1 MRLSALPA
9 LGALCGLLALLLL
22 PAAARAQVGLRTAP
36 LTAPRVR
43 DGAGGNDSRLGPL
56 SKWTG
61 VPRKNATNHI
71 ESSLAAIFRGV
82 AYGVSTLPTTSST
95 TTPAP
100 PPPPEPTLPAGGA
113 HRGRHNSGRHS
124 HPSSAPPAGDAEA
137 KGGGHHRGVNSVGDS
152 PVQTPFVETDEDGAL
167 VGADDGLAPD
177 ETGVVRADVGVSN
190 VAWVRELGA
199 AWVVHVYC
207 AAGLYSLLALLAL
220 FWLSRVHAGAHL
232 LPRGYYI
239 TVQLLMFLAAF
250 LRCVHLF
257 HDPYGAEHRLPET
270 LSAVV
275 EEAGWPC
282 LTAALAAVALAV
294 VRAWRCPRHLPRKHH
309 APAGLAVLTVTHLV
323 TSVGA
328 HLVAAVLPQHA
339 GALRAAAR
347 TVTAAWGGT
356 VGIAGV
362 LGVWR
367 AAREA
372 GRHPAQLL
380 VRLSRSPA
388 EAAVHTRHPRAVLLR
403 GAHLTLA
410 AAFAQ
415 VLLAALHMYALV
427 GPADMLA
434 LPPTNPWHWLAHQS
448 VCRVLEVLMWLLLGA
463 AAALPVGGSPV
474 KRESVHKSE
483 TRLLAAFSC
492 RRCGGCACADDDS
505 QGKDDEVFP
514 TVCQASQAVRNYTL
528 QACGKGVFEESLA
541 PGPPPPLHHHA
552 NTTRTSARRSSIRK
566 SATLHSTTSDIHLL
580 WNHQG
585 HAPTAIPVSTA
596 SRPSSM
602 LFNDA
607 GFVRFCMQV
616 DPKQE
621 AEDAARTS
629 LQDLEVKSDGPKD
642 AASAKLLGQTPGG
655 GDDDDSPV
663 YERTY
668 ANVSKSAGNSP
679 VRAVSPRFGAAFA
692 NNFEELKQKR
702 QCAGDVYSGGSEDG
716 HCRSDGAS
724 VTDCS
729 STDAASPAITYDNE
743 WSKYASTCSSI
754 SAANSFDVR
763 MYDDFEVASYYHAS
777 PVSSSDASHVYAT
790 LQRPPPRAVRLAR
803 QRALQG
809 DASPPTARP
818 HDAHMYTQEH
828 FMATHVLGR
837 TSSMSP
843 QSDFLDRP
851 SDGRPR
857 ASDTD
862 LFSASSHLK
871 GNLRFHE
878 AMERSPGPPRRPPQ
892 PVPRRVNLHAMS
904 PEATMVMDYR
914 RRVAAPGE
922 GPDEGGEPT
931 LLVRLGQVPAHQQ
944 QPRPGLLKKIV
955 KNNFSLGGGGYSPL
969 SSEDVYTL
977 PIQQQQQQKGPRHPY
992 QPQSQP
998 RRFNDKRERVRP
1010 CGHRPRRGP
1019 GSRQEPSATSPT
1031 TCSPV
1036 HMPHKYPGDPVRLLQ
1051 GHPADQQ
1058 DFQQAMLMN
1067 GKEVE
1072 EEARR
1077 GEKPPPPPPPRA
1089 ASASPPSSRPGS
1101 SIASHSDLPSEC
1113 VDSDDEIQSDAAQK
1127 HDSEDDEDVS
1137 DSSST
1142 TAAATAA
1149 LRRTSGSGRSPPR
1162 SLV

>member
-1 MRLSALPA
+1 MRPSALPA
-9 LGALCGLLALLLL
+9 LAALCGLLALLLL

-43 DGAGGNDSRLGPL
+43 DNAGGNDSRLGPL

-61 VPRKNATNHI
+61 VPRKNATSHI

-124 HPSSAPPAGDAEA
+124 HPSSAPPAGDVDA

-152 PVQTPFVETDEDGAL
+152 PVQTPFVEADEDDVL
-167 VGADDGLAPD
+167 VGAGDGLAPD

-388 EAAVHTRHPRAVLLR
+388 EAAAHTRHPRAVLLR

-434 LPPTNPWHWLAHQS
+434 LPPANPWHWLAHQS
-448 VCRVLEVLMWLLLGA
+448 VCRVLEVSCGPAGGGGGATRGRLARQARERAQERDEAAGRLLLPALRGLRLRRRRLSGEGRRGVPDGVPGQPGREELHA
-463 AAALPVGGSPV
+463 AGV
-474 KRESVHKSE
+474 R
-483 TRLLAAFSC
+483 
-492 RRCGGCACADDDS
+492 
-505 QGKDDEVFP
+505 QGR
-514 TVCQASQAVRNYTL
+514 VR
-528 QACGKGVFEESLA
+528 GVPP
-541 PGPPPPLHHHA
+541 PGPPLHHT

-607 GFVRFCMQV
+607 GFVRFRMQV

-621 AEDAARTS
+621 AEDVTRTS

-642 AASAKLLGQTPGG
+642 AASAKLLSQTPVG

-679 VRAVSPRFGAAFA
+679 VRAVSPRFGAAYA

-716 HCRSDGAS
+716 HCKSDGAS

-828 FMATHVLGR
+828 FMAPHVLGR

-843 QSDFLDRP
+843 QPDFLERA

-892 PVPRRVNLHAMS
+892 PIPRRVNLHAMS

-914 RRVAAPGE
+914 RRAAGE

-931 LLVRLGQVPAHQQ
+931 LLVRLGQSPSQQ
-944 QPRPGLLKKIV
+944 QQQARPGLLKKIV
-955 KNNFSLGGGGYSPL
+955 KNNFSLGGAGYSPL

-977 PIQQQQQQKGPRHPY
+977 PIQQQQQKGPRHPY
-992 QPQSQP
+992 QHQSQP

-1036 HMPHKYPGDPVRLLQ
+1036 HMPKYPGDPVRHLQ

-1058 DFQQAMLMN
+1058 DFQQAILMN
-1067 GKEVE
+1067 GKEIDAE
-1072 EEARR
+1072 GRR
-1077 GEKPPPPPPPRA
+1077 GERPPPPPSPAPPPPPRRLPVPV
-1089 ASASPPSSRPGS
+1089 PPSPRTPTCPPSAWTPTTRS
-1101 SIASHSDLPSEC
+1101 SPMPH
-1113 VDSDDEIQSDAAQK
+1113 K
-1127 HDSEDDEDVS
+1127 
-1137 DSSST
+1137 ST
-1142 TAAATAA
+1142 TARTTRTCRTRRR
-1149 LRRTSGSGRSPPR
+1149 LRRRR
-1162 SLV
+1162 RRR

>member
-1 MRLSALPA
+1 MRPSALPA
-9 LGALCGLLALLLL
+9 LAALCGLLALLLL

-43 DGAGGNDSRLGPL
+43 DNAGGNDSRLGPL

-61 VPRKNATNHI
+61 VPRKNATSHI

-124 HPSSAPPAGDAEA
+124 HPSSAPPAGDVDA

-152 PVQTPFVETDEDGAL
+152 PVQTPFVEADEDDVL
-167 VGADDGLAPD
+167 VGAGDGLAPD

-388 EAAVHTRHPRAVLLR
+388 EAAAHTRHPRAVLLR

-415 VLLAALHMYALV
+415 VLLAALHIACAACSRSHV
-427 GPADMLA
+427 A
-434 LPPTNPWHWLAHQS
+434 
-448 VCRVLEVLMWLLLGA
+448 LLGA

-528 QACGKGVFEESLA
+528 QACGKGVFEESR
-541 PGPPPPLHHHA
+541 PRGRPLHHT

-607 GFVRFCMQV
+607 GFVRFRMQV

-621 AEDAARTS
+621 AEDVTRTS

-642 AASAKLLGQTPGG
+642 AASAKLLSQTPVG

-679 VRAVSPRFGAAFA
+679 VRAVSP
-692 NNFEELKQKR
+692 
-702 QCAGDVYSGGSEDG
+702 
-716 HCRSDGAS
+716 
-724 VTDCS
+724 S

-828 FMATHVLGR
+828 FMAPHVLGR

-843 QSDFLDRP
+843 QPDFLERA

-892 PVPRRVNLHAMS
+892 PIPRRVNLHAMS

-914 RRVAAPGE
+914 RRAAGE

-931 LLVRLGQVPAHQQ
+931 LLVRLGQSPSQQ
-944 QPRPGLLKKIV
+944 QQQARPGLLKKIV
-955 KNNFSLGGGGYSPL
+955 KNNFSLGGAGYSPL
-969 SSEDVYTL
+969 SSEDAT
-977 PIQQQQQQKGPRHPY
+977 PCATSRGTRPTSKT
-992 QPQSQP
+992 SS
-998 RRFNDKRERVRP
+998 RRF
-1010 CGHRPRRGP
+1010 
-1019 GSRQEPSATSPT
+1019 
-1031 TCSPV
+1031 
-1036 HMPHKYPGDPVRLLQ
+1036 
-1051 GHPADQQ
+1051 
-1058 DFQQAMLMN
+1058 
-1067 GKEVE
+1067 
-1072 EEARR
+1072 
-1077 GEKPPPPPPPRA
+1077 
-1089 ASASPPSSRPGS
+1089 
-1101 SIASHSDLPSEC
+1101 
-1113 VDSDDEIQSDAAQK
+1113 
-1127 HDSEDDEDVS
+1127 
-1137 DSSST
+1137 
-1142 TAAATAA
+1142 
-1149 LRRTSGSGRSPPR
+1149 
-1162 SLV
+1162 